1 VPGLAL
7 ALLTVY
13 GLVAFVGRALVQVR
27 LTGSTGIRGI
37 SGSFG
42 STEWVA
48 GVLFLAAI
56 GLCVAGP
63 VLEETDALEPID
75 GLDGGAAHA
84 MGAVL
89 AVAGLLAT
97 VGAQLAMG
105 EAWRIGVDPEERTRL
120 VTGGPFG
127 VVRNPIYAGIIP
139 FFAGIGLL
147 VPSALTIAGAVLILV
162 ALELQTRLVEEPHLL
177 RVHGSEYVAYAARV
191 GRFLPGVGRLR
202 R

>member
-1 VPGLAL
+1 VPELAL
-7 ALLTVY
+7 ALLAAY
-13 GLVAFVGRALVQVR
+13 GLVAFVGRALVQLR
-27 LTGSTGIRGI
+27 LTGSTGIKGI

-42 STEWVA
+42 STEWLA

-63 VLEETDALEPID
+63 VLDERDSLRSIDALD
-75 GLDGGAAHA
+75 GDAAHA
-84 MGAVL
+84 VGAVL
-89 AVAGLLAT
+89 AVTGLLAT

-120 VTGGPFG
+120 VTSGPFA

-139 FFAGIGLL
+139 FFAGIALL

-162 ALELQTRLVEEPHLL
+162 ALELQTRLVEEPYLL
-177 RVHGSEYVAYAARV
+177 GVHGREYAEYAARV